1 MPLGQLFTR
10 RITIARIYGIPVR
23 IDYRWF
29 AVVALSIW
37 LISSNLQSHSIQL
50 GNVRLP
56 PLAPATAWILGLI
69 TTAGLFLSVFG
80 HELSHALMARAEGI
94 GIEEIVLHPFGGLA
108 RLKTEPQNP
117 RAELRIAIA
126 GPAASFLFALL
137 AFAATKIAALGNYNA
152 TVVVFFLIAWGNL
165 LLAVF
170 NLFPGYPL
178 DGGRVL
184 RALLWRNSGN
194 IQEATRMSGICGIL
208 IGGTLI
214 LFGMYIIIAP
224 SWRPSQ
230 PYFMGGWSI
239 LVGLFLLDTAAKVVK
254 GAQNTRLLTAG
265 DVMSPPVT
273 IDPAMTINKLIDE
286 ILPLHRQTS
295 FPVAL
300 GGRAHGILALEDL
313 KSLPREKWHTTQVK
327 SVMRTINPQLFVD
340 VSVILESAKAMMET
354 NGVGS
359 LVVVNNHG
367 ELVGFLQSGK
377 IIKRSKKSPAP
388 LAKPAQNRKQ

>member
-37 LISSNLQSHSIQL
+37 LIASNLQSHVIQL

-56 PLAPATAWILGLI
+56 PLAPATAWILGFI

-80 HELSHALMARAEGI
+80 HELSHALMARAEDI
-94 GIEEIVLHPFGGLA
+94 EIEEIVLHPFGGLA

-117 RAELRIAIA
+117 RAELRIAVA
-126 GPAASFLFALL
+126 GPAASFVFALL
-137 AFAATKIAALGNYNA
+137 AFAGTKIAALGNYNG

-184 RALLWRNSGN
+184 RALLWHKSGS
-194 IQEATRMSGICGIL
+194 IKEATRMAGICGIL

-214 LFGMYIIIAP
+214 LFGVYIMIAP

-254 GAQNTRLLTAG
+254 SAQNTRLLTAS
-265 DVMSPPVT
+265 DVMSHS
-273 IDPAMTINKLIDE
+273 IALDPAMTITKLIDDV
-286 ILPLHRQTS
+286 LPLHRQTS
-295 FPVAL
+295 FPVAVN
-300 GGRAHGILALEDL
+300 GRAHGILALEDL
-313 KSLPREKWHTTQVK
+313 KSLPREEWHTTQVK
-327 SVMRTINPQLFVD
+327 NVMRTINPQLFVD
-340 VSVILESAKAMMET
+340 ASVTLESAKELMKN
-354 NGVGS
+354 NGTGS
-359 LVVVNNHG
+359 LVVVNTQG
-367 ELVGFLQSGK
+367 ELIGFLQSGK
-377 IIKRSKKSPAP
+377 VTKRSEKS
-388 LAKPAQNRKQ
+388 LSKSVRRS

>member
-1 MPLGQLFTR
+1 MPLGQLLTR

-37 LISSNLQSHSIQL
+37 LIASNLQSHVIQL

-56 PLAPATAWILGLI
+56 PLAPATAWVLGFI

-80 HELSHALMARAEGI
+80 HELSHALMARAEDI
-94 GIEEIVLHPFGGLA
+94 EIEEIVLHPFGGLA

-117 RAELRIAIA
+117 RAELRIAVA
-126 GPAASFLFALL
+126 GPAASFVFALL
-137 AFAATKIAALGNYNA
+137 AFAGTKIAALGNYNG

-184 RALLWRNSGN
+184 RALLWHKSGS
-194 IQEATRMSGICGIL
+194 IIEATRMAGICGIL

-214 LFGMYIIIAP
+214 LFGVYIMIAP

-265 DVMSPPVT
+265 DVMSRS
-273 IDPAMTINKLIDE
+273 IALDPAMTITKLIDDV
-286 ILPLHRQTS
+286 LPLHRQTS
-295 FPVAL
+295 FPVAVN
-300 GGRAHGILALEDL
+300 GRAHGILALEDL

-327 SVMRTINPQLFVD
+327 NVMRTIKPQLFVD
-340 VSVILESAKAMMET
+340 ASVTLESAKELMKD
-354 NGVGS
+354 NGTGS
-359 LVVVNNHG
+359 LAVVNTQG
-367 ELVGFLQSGK
+367 ELIGFLQSGK
-377 IIKRSKKSPAP
+377 ITKRSEKSLSKSA
-388 LAKPAQNRKQ
+388 RRS

>member
-37 LISSNLQSHSIQL
+37 LIASNLQSHVIQL

-56 PLAPATAWILGLI
+56 PLAPATAWILGFI

-80 HELSHALMARAEGI
+80 HELSHALMARAEDI
-94 GIEEIVLHPFGGLA
+94 EIEEIVLHPFGGLA

-117 RAELRIAIA
+117 RAELRIAVA
-126 GPAASFLFALL
+126 GPAASFVFALL
-137 AFAATKIAALGNYNA
+137 AFAGTKIAALGNYNG

-184 RALLWRNSGN
+184 RALLWHKSGS
-194 IQEATRMSGICGIL
+194 IKEATRMAGICGIL

-214 LFGMYIIIAP
+214 LFGVYIMIAP

-265 DVMSPPVT
+265 DVMSPS
-273 IDPAMTINKLIDE
+273 IALDPAMTITKLIDDV
-286 ILPLHRQTS
+286 LPLHRQTS
-295 FPVAL
+295 FPVAVN
-300 GGRAHGILALEDL
+300 GRAHGILALEDL
-313 KSLPREKWHTTQVK
+313 KSLPREKWHATQVK
-327 SVMRTINPQLFVD
+327 NVMRTINPQLFVD
-340 VSVILESAKAMMET
+340 ASVTLESAKELMKD
-354 NGVGS
+354 NGTGS
-359 LVVVNNHG
+359 LVVLNNQG
-367 ELVGFLQSGK
+367 ELIGFLQSGK
-377 IIKRSKKSPAP
+377 ITKRSGKSLSKSA
-388 LAKPAQNRKQ
+388 RRS